1 MKDWNTLEPDRVRL
15 LSRHF
20 TPGRGGQKIRHVTIH
35 HMAMIGGLDECWNV
49 WQQREASAHYTVSPT
64 GEIGQAVWDRDTP
77 WANANLLSNQQTI
90 AIEHSN
96 SAGAA
101 QDWPIG
107 EKTLEEG
114 AHLVA
119 AICRYYKL
127 GRPVSGGNVRFHA
140 IESGGMTSC
149 PYHLRPGGKYHDSY
163 IRRAQYWYDQMTGA
177 TPKKEEKKV
186 SPTSNAV
193 EQVNAHTRAFITGYL
208 GPQIDALQDIWTQ
221 LRGPGGKGWFQLG
234 QNDKGQ
240 NLTLVDAVAYVIQLL
255 ARVLETLARIE
266 KKLDQLQGGK
276 H

>member
-1 MKDWNTLEPDRVRL
+1 MKDWNTLQPDRVRL

-20 TPGRGGQKIRHVTIH
+20 TPGRGGQKIKHVTIH
-35 HMAMIGGLDECWNV
+35 HMAMVGGLDECWNV
-49 WQQREASAHYTVSPT
+49 WQTREASAHYTVSPT

-119 AICRYYKL
+119 AICKYYKL
-127 GRPVSGGNVRFHA
+127 GRPVSGANVRFHN

-163 IRRAQYWYDQMTGA
+163 IRRAQYWYDQMTGVTP
-177 TPKKEEKKV
+177 TPKKEETPVAALTQKYF
-186 SPTSNAV
+186 
-193 EQVNAHTRAFITGYL
+193 QDFLTGYL
-208 GPQIDALQDIWTQ
+208 GPQFDAIQEIWRQ
-221 LRGPGGKGWFQLG
+221 LRGPGGQGWEQLG
-234 QNDKGQ
+234 QNAKGQ
-240 NLTLVDAVAYVIQLL
+240 NLTLVDAVAALRADVAHLQ
-255 ARVLETLARIE
+255 ATL
-266 KKLDQLQGGK
+266 DK
-276 H
+276 HIKEH

>member
-1 MKDWNTLEPDRVRL
+1 MKDWKTLEPDRVRL

-20 TPGRGGQKIRHVTIH
+20 TPGRGGQKIKHVTIH

-96 SAGAA
+96 SGGAA

-119 AICRYYKL
+119 AICVYYKL
-127 GRPVSGGNVRFHA
+127 GRPVSGGNVRFHS
-140 IESGGMTSC
+140 IESGGSTGC

-163 IRRAQYWYDQMTGA
+163 IRRAQYWYDHMTGA
-177 TPKKEEKKV
+177 APAPKKEGTPMTLTQKHF
-186 SPTSNAV
+186 TD
-193 EQVNAHTRAFITGYL
+193 FITGYL
-208 GPQIDALQDIWTQ
+208 GPQIKAIQEIWTQ
-221 LRGPGGKGWFQLG
+221 LRGPGGKGWEQLG
-234 QNDKGQ
+234 QNAQGQ
-240 NLTLVDAVAYVIQLL
+240 NLTLVDAIAALRADV
-255 ARVLETLARIE
+255 ARIE
-266 KKLDQLQGGK
+266 KKIEETK
-276 H
+276 